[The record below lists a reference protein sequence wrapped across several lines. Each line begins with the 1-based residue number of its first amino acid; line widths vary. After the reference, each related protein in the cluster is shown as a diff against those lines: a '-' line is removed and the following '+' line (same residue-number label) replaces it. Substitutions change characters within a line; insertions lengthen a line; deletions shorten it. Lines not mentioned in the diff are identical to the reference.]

1 MQHSESMFVPAA
13 SCHPAATKPT
23 NRLRKAC
30 GLLAAWSCIGWLLL
44 SSTAMAA
51 PLDQLPLDRW
61 AKLREAERYQLQ
73 VAEKYYRE
81 QNWKVALAEYE
92 KFLSL
97 HEKSEGAPYAQM
109 KWSQC
114 QVQLRKLNTAIKDG
128 FQSVVDYWPDSPE
141 AIACSYF
148 IARTYKDMGEA
159 KKAKQAYLQVVAKNK
174 SHLAAVYARTDLL
187 DIARLE
193 GDLPRR
199 MVLWRELTYDVK
211 RDADTNAVCADASRQ
226 LAVHHFYN
234 GSFDEG
240 QKALATTYTPAQ
252 MPYHAMFY
260 ARGPI
265 AELVAKPETKPIG
278 DKLADAGEAYMKS
291 LVPADIT
298 APADKAKARECW
310 FYVADFEAAA
320 ARPEKVPAVYEQII
334 KTFGVDDEI
343 LGRLAAFYKT
353 IGKRDEARKAY
364 GQYKDPIEGQS
375 QIAYSFREEQK
386 WDPAIVIYRNLNNQD
401 QKLPHRW
408 KAEMAMTYRHA
419 SKCDEAVAAY
429 RELMQEN
436 AEKASDWEWQIAC
449 TYRDFHRWQD
459 AIKAFRQTEI
469 FPEAY
474 NQMAACH
481 RQLKE
486 YKEAISLY
494 YQMIGSDPPSAPY
507 ALLQV
512 GYTQE
517 QAGDKEKAIRAFQ
530 QVCAKHSKTG
540 QASEAHAYLQDKFKI
555 NATLGGDTA
564 EAEK

>member
-1 MQHSESMFVPAA
+1 A
-13 SCHPAATKPT
+13 
-23 NRLRKAC
+23 
-30 GLLAAWSCIGWLLL
+30 
-44 SSTAMAA
+44 
-51 PLDQLPLDRW
+51 
-61 AKLREAERYQLQ
+61 
-73 VAEKYYRE
+73 
-81 QNWKVALAEYE
+81 
-92 KFLSL
+92 
-97 HEKSEGAPYAQM
+97 
-109 KWSQC
+109 
-114 QVQLRKLNTAIKDG
+114 
-128 FQSVVDYWPDSPE
+128 
-141 AIACSYF
+141 
-148 IARTYKDMGEA
+148 ART
-159 KKAKQAYLQVVAKNK
+159 
-174 SHLAAVYARTDLL
+174 
-187 DIARLE
+187 
-193 GDLPRR
+193 
-199 MVLWRELTYDVK
+199 
-211 RDADTNAVCADASRQ
+211 
-226 LAVHHFYN
+226 
-234 GSFDEG
+234 
-240 QKALATTYTPAQ
+240 
-252 MPYHAMFY
+252 
-260 ARGPI
+260 
-265 AELVAKPETKPIG
+265 
-278 DKLADAGEAYMKS
+278 
-291 LVPADIT
+291 
-298 APADKAKARECW
+298 
-310 FYVADFEAAA
+310 
-320 ARPEKVPAVYEQII
+320 EKVPAVYEQII

-343 LGRLAAFYKT
+343 RGRLAAFYKT
-353 IGKRDEARKAY
+353 IGKREEARKAY
-364 GQYKDPIEGQS
+364 GQYKDPIDGQS
-375 QIAYSFREEQK
+375 QIAYSYREEQK

-429 RELMQEN
+429 RELMTEN
-436 AEKASDWEWQIAC
+436 AEKATEWEWQIAL

-459 AIKAFRQTEI
+459 AIKAFRQTEV